1 MVFPNL
7 TDPMTTRT
15 TKDAPQPT
23 QRNDALF
30 KQLSRNADSWDS
42 SIHTHLRKREKK
54 STGIGEL
61 RRASYAQKPPLPTPA
76 WTRQHSHTGALLGQ
90 AFPLEAEFNDVFT
103 SQTATVTPDSTH
115 EHSLFS

>member
-1 MVFPNL
+1 MGFFNSHSL
-7 TDPMTTRT
+7 KKER
-15 TKDAPQPT
+15 
-23 QRNDALF
+23 
-30 KQLSRNADSWDS
+30 
-42 SIHTHLRKREKK
+42 KK

-76 WTRQHSHTGALLGQ
+76 WTRLHSHTGALLGQ